1 MTPDARAR
9 RSSRS
14 AAGTASRPR
23 SRAIRRYAGS
33 ITAVVSVAD
42 DGGSS
47 GRLRRDFGVLPPGD
61 LRRCLVALADDD
73 TWGRAF
79 EHRFSGGELDGHALG
94 NLMLVGLTDTL
105 GDFTAALD
113 EAGRVLRAVG
123 RVLPGHHR
131 AGRAQGESWASA
143 RSRARSRCRTAG
155 GSAGSS
161 WCPAD
166 APASPDAVAAI
177 AAADQVV
184 LAPGSLYTSLLPVL
198 CVARAP
204 ATRSRP
210 RRRASSRSPT
220 SARRC
225 PRPLGL
231 DGVDHLQ
238 AVLDHGARVDSLLYA
253 VDGALAFD
261 DARVRALGVEPPARP
276 AGPAQRPRP
285 RSGTVGERAVG
296 SAVVGTPEREGSM
309 TVRVGI
315 NGFGRI
321 GRSFTRALL
330 ARGADAGIELV
341 AVNEP
346 MGDTHTVAFL
356 LKHDSVGGT
365 LPNDIQPT
373 ANGIS
378 IDGHE
383 IQKLE
388 VMDPAEIPWSGHDVD
403 VVIESTGLFTAREK
417 AAGHLGGTVQR
428 VIISAPSGDADASIC
443 MGVNDEVYDPSAHT
457 VISNASCTTNCLAPM
472 AKVLNDTFGIE
483 QGLMTTVH
491 AYTSD
496 QSLVDLAKATRSG
509 KPDLRRMRVGR
520 AVDHPEQLRR
530 GARDRP
536 GAARAQGQARRRG
549 AAGARPDR
557 LDHRPLG
564 EPRRSRPTIDEI
576 NEAFAKAAADPSYRG
591 VLEYS
596 RRGPRVRRHRGQPG
610 VVHLLVGRHDG
621 ERAPGEGAGLVRQR
635 VGLLQPARRPRR
647 LRRAVARRSLCP

>member
-1 MTPDARAR
+1 
-9 RSSRS
+9 
-14 AAGTASRPR
+14 
-23 SRAIRRYAGS
+23 
-33 ITAVVSVAD
+33 
-42 DGGSS
+42 
-47 GRLRRDFGVLPPGD
+47 
-61 LRRCLVALADDD
+61 
-73 TWGRAF
+73 
-79 EHRFSGGELDGHALG
+79 
-94 NLMLVGLTDTL
+94 
-105 GDFTAALD
+105 
-113 EAGRVLRAVG
+113 
-123 RVLPGHHR
+123 
-131 AGRAQGESWASA
+131 
-143 RSRARSRCRTAG
+143 
-155 GSAGSS
+155 
-161 WCPAD
+161 
-166 APASPDAVAAI
+166 
-177 AAADQVV
+177 
-184 LAPGSLYTSLLPVL
+184 
-198 CVARAP
+198 
-204 ATRSRP
+204 
-210 RRRASSRSPT
+210 
-220 SARRC
+220 
-225 PRPLGL
+225 
-231 DGVDHLQ
+231 
-238 AVLDHGARVDSLLYA
+238 
-253 VDGALAFD
+253 
-261 DARVRALGVEPPARP
+261 
-276 AGPAQRPRP
+276 
-285 RSGTVGERAVG
+285 
-296 SAVVGTPEREGSM
+296 M

-365 LPNDIQPT
+365 LHNDIQPT

-472 AKVLNDTFGIE
+472 AKVLNDTWGIE

-509 KPDLRRMRVGR
+509 KPDLRRMRS
-520 AVDHPEQLRR
+520 AALSIIPNSS
-530 GARDRP
+530 
-536 GAARAQGQARRRG
+536 GAARAIGLVLPELKGKLDG
-549 AAGARPDR
+549 AALRVPV
-557 LDHRPLG
+557 
-564 EPRRSRPTIDEI
+564 PTGSITDLSANLAKPANVDEI

-596 RRGPRVRRHRGQPG
+596 DED
-610 VVHLLVGRHDG
+610 LVSADIVGNPASCIFSSVDTMANGRMVKVLGWYDNEWG
-621 ERAPGEGAGLVRQR
+621 YSNRLVDL
-635 VGLLQPARRPRR
+635 VAF
-647 LRRAVARRSLCP
+647 VAR